1 MIINNLHYDRDG
13 KHPID
18 HFDIEQ
24 GIHRTWSIVDD
35 IKDIYYAM
43 EDMTEDEL
51 MNALIGLA
59 ELSDVRFKN
68 LWETY
73 EQYLSNMHQQK
84 LKEKEECLSTS
95 STLKQMD
102 Y

>member
-1 MIINNLHYDRDG
+1 MRIGNIFYDCNG
-13 KHPID
+13 KNPID

-24 GIHRTWSIVDD
+24 GIQRCWTVVDD

-43 EDMTEDEL
+43 DDLSEDEL